1 MFDTRLTVSGRP
13 LVLSGRRGSVTRRDL
28 KATAGVP
35 VLIKDLATKPD
46 KNLYLSAFTPR
57 WIDTA

>member
-13 LVLSGRRGSVTRRDL
+13 PVLSERRGSVTRRDL

-57 WIDTA
+57 